1 MSRAYLLLENGMV
14 FEGEGF
20 GAAGTRVG
28 ELVFTTGMTGCAESL
43 TDPSYRGQL
52 ITFTFPMLGNYGI
65 CYEDRESPHIHA
77 RAVVVREFCPQ
88 PSNFRAE
95 VDVDTFLREEGVCGI
110 CGVDTRRITQ
120 LIRDKGVMNAAVTN
134 AEPDDALLELVRAHR
149 VSGVVDEVT
158 VKEPVLLAPRGEA
171 RHSVALLD
179 FGYKRSIADCLTA
192 RGCAVT
198 LYPAKTPAEQIIA
211 AGHDGVMLSNG
222 PGDPTDN
229 QYSIE
234 QIKILMDALP
244 TFGICLGHQMMAL
257 AAGARTRKMKFGH
270 RGANQP
276 AKDLKTGRVYVTSQN
291 HGYAVDNASLPGSGA
306 VMRFVNVND
315 GSCEGLDYPGKRA
328 FSLQFHPEAHGGP
341 LDCSGMF
348 ERFNS
353 MMGGGENA

>member
-1 MSRAYLLLENGMV
+1 MSKAYLLLENGMV

-77 RAVVVREFCPQ
+77 RGVVVREYCPR

-120 LIRDKGVMNAAVTN
+120 LIRPKGVMNAAVTD
-134 AEPDDALLELVRAHR
+134 AEPDDALLELVRANR
-149 VSGVVDEVT
+149 VTGVVDEVT
-158 VKEPVLLAPRGEA
+158 VKEPLLLAPRGEA
-171 RHSVALLD
+171 RYSVALLD
-179 FGYKRSIADCLTA
+179 YGYKRSIADCLTA

-198 LYPAKTPAEQIIA
+198 LYPARTPAEQIIA

-222 PGDPTDN
+222 PGDPQEN
-229 QYSIE
+229 AYSIE

-244 TFGICLGHQMMAL
+244 TFGICLGHQMMAI
-257 AAGARTRKMKFGH
+257 ASGARTRKMKFGH

-291 HGYAVDNASLPGSGA
+291 HGYAVDNASLPDSGA

-348 ERFNS
+348 ERFIS
-353 MMGGGENA
+353 MMGGREDA

>member
-1 MSRAYLLLENGMV
+1 MV

-77 RAVVVREFCPQ
+77 RAVVVREYCPQ

-134 AEPDDALLELVRAHR
+134 TEPDDALLELVRAHR

-348 ERFNS
+348 ERFIS